1 MVSENVRK
9 TFKLCPCAW
18 YPARKKKPERVTQM
32 TWLKSKCKTTLFSRT
47 IDFDQPLPRFWPKE
61 KCPKSL
67 LVLLG
72 RNAKTIIFDT
82 KCCLFLDHFHSVSF
96 WHTQK
101 KPCSIYLPISGPPRS
116 SWDIMVAQAV
126 FCRSLIKV
134 KFFIDQVRPALGSVG
149 WLSPCSKSL
158 KIALFQ
164 TFSSWHPNTFYPTAL
179 YWPGT
184 AFYWPS
190 TTKYQIVPGP
200 VPSHINQYHPT
211 LTHYHQEPIRTALYW
226 PISTTYQPIPP
237 HTDPVSPS
245 TNQHRPILT
254 HYYHKPTSTALY
266 WPSTTKYQPV
276 PPHTDPLP
284 PQTNQYR
291 PILPQYHQV
300 PTNTAPYWPIT
311 TTNQPV
317 LPDTDQAPPST
328 IYHHIILPFDFW
340 QLILCLVAP
349 LFSYKWALERRQKS
363 GIFYDLV
370 LNKRGSGVRE
380 S

>member
-1 MVSENVRK
+1 
-9 TFKLCPCAW
+9 
-18 YPARKKKPERVTQM
+18 M

-116 SWDIMVAQAV
+116 SWDIMVAQAF
-126 FCRSLIKV
+126 FCRSWIKV

-164 TFSSWHPNTFYPTAL
+164 TFSSWHLNTFYPTAL

-190 TTKYQIVPGP
+190 TTKYQTLPPDTDLIPSWIKHYRLILIQCHQVPTSRAP
-200 VPSHINQYHPT
+200 YWPSITKYQI
-211 LTHYHQEPIRTALYW
+211 LIALYW
-226 PISTTYQPIPP
+226 PTP
-237 HTDPVSPS
+237 
-245 TNQHRPILT
+245 
-254 HYYHKPTSTALY
+254 
-266 WPSTTKYQPV
+266 
-276 PPHTDPLP
+276 
-284 PQTNQYR
+284 
-291 PILPQYHQV
+291 
-300 PTNTAPYWPIT
+300 
-311 TTNQPV
+311 
-317 LPDTDQAPPST
+317 
-328 IYHHIILPFDFW
+328 
-340 QLILCLVAP
+340 
-349 LFSYKWALERRQKS
+349 
-363 GIFYDLV
+363 
-370 LNKRGSGVRE
+370 
-380 S
+380 